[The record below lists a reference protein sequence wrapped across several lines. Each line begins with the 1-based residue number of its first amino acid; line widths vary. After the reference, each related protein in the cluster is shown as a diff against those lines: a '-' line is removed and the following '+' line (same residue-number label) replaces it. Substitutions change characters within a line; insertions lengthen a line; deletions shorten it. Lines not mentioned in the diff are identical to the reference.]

1 MSWPM
6 AVLAIITIGLFIYL
20 MAALIKPELFP

>member
-6 AVLAIITIGLFIYL
+6 AVLAVITIGLFIYL